1 MQGRKV
7 LLVDDEPDVLDT
19 LLSILSDEGYEVEI
33 AHSGQEALERIE
45 AFPAEIVLSDY
56 MMPGMC
62 GVELLHNIKQRLPH
76 IIPILITGR
85 GDMKISIE
93 SINQGQIFRFLL
105 KPWNNQELK
114 VTLQTALQYH
124 DVIIENERLTTKVE
138 RQSNLLDEIEKKYPG
153 ITEMQIEADGT
164 ILLEDEDFSD
174 ALRTLHVKEE
184 DDFSK
189 AK

>member
-19 LLSILSDEGYEVEI
+19 LHSILSDEGYEVEI
-33 AHSGQEALERIE
+33 AHGGQEALDKIE
-45 AFPAEIVLSDY
+45 EFPAEIVLSDY

-62 GVELLHNIKQRLPH
+62 GVELLHTIKQRLPH

-93 SINQGQIFRFLL
+93 SINQGEIFRFLL

-114 VTLQTALQYH
+114 MTLQTALQYH
-124 DVIIENERLTTKVE
+124 DVIIENERLTTTVK

-153 ITEMQIEADGT
+153 ITEMQIEEDGT

-174 ALRTLHVKEE
+174 ALRTLHVEEE

>member
-19 LLSILSDEGYEVEI
+19 LHSILSDEGYEVEI
-33 AHSGQEALERIE
+33 AHGGQEALDKIE
-45 AFPAEIVLSDY
+45 EFPAEIVLSDY

-62 GVELLHNIKQRLPH
+62 GVELLHTIKQRLPH
-76 IIPILITGR
+76 VIPILITGR

-93 SINQGQIFRFLL
+93 SINQGEIFRFLL
-105 KPWNNQELK
+105 KPWNNQELRM
-114 VTLQTALQYH
+114 TLQTALQYH
-124 DVIIENERLTTKVE
+124 DVILENERLTTTVK

-153 ITEMQIEADGT
+153 ITEMQIEEDGT

-174 ALRTLHVKEE
+174 ALRTLHVEEE
-184 DDFSK
+184 DNFSK